1 MDFVQTFVLDES
13 VCELIVGNLNVD
25 GCKEKTCIE
34 ADIPEIKDHV
44 YNFAREYFTRI
55 EEFNYFGYISKMV
68 YEIKDTIIRYI
79 PPWRYQHYESP
90 VPGTLSFFIFLKEND
105 SVFEVFNP
113 FVRGCFRIRPYR
125 GLVVM
130 FPAIWM
136 MVFRH
141 TDTFTKDS
149 IFISGTLDVD
159 HLDNMKQP

>member
-1 MDFVQTFVLDES
+1 MEFVQTYSLDDE
-13 VCELIVGNLNVD
+13 VCELILANLNTSE
-25 GCKEKTCIE
+25 CREKTCIE
-34 ADIPEIKDHV
+34 VDIPEIKEPL
-44 YNFAREYFTRI
+44 YKFAREYFTSI

-79 PPWRYQHYESP
+79 PSWRYQHYESP
-90 VPGTLSFFIFLKEND
+90 SQGTLCFFIFLKEND

-113 FVRGCFRIRPYR
+113 FIRGCFRVRPCR
-125 GLVVM
+125 GLVVI

-141 TDTFTKDS
+141 TDTFAKDS